1 MTRNAKDVLEA
12 VKAVVRRGTALYNI
26 SEGEEVSLHIEG
38 SDADE
43 RTFLKSQKRKY
54 NASLAQLAGL
64 RYVENA
70 DVLKNVEDTATLFSE
85 AANEI
90 GVFQDALNENKITP
104 DFKLKVVK
112 TVKQNDTINGGYV
125 HRNNCYAGYPD
136 YLKATRAAAT
146 ITDQTERANAFADA
160 TTKLRESGV
169 VSKMKQE
176 SNIITMPIFMIVS
189 K

>member
-1 MTRNAKDVLEA
+1 MRKINEILDDV
-12 VKAVVRRGTALYNI
+12 KKVVRRGTALYNI
-26 SEGEEVSLHIEG
+26 TTGEEVTLHIEG
-38 SDADE
+38 EDANE
-43 RTFLKSQKRKY
+43 RTFLKSNKRKY
-54 NASLAQLAGL
+54 NATIAQIAGL

-85 AANEI
+85 KANEV
-90 GVFQDALNENKITP
+90 GVFQDALTEGKIDS

-125 HRNNCYAGYPD
+125 HRNNCYVDYQD

-146 ITDQTERANAFADA
+146 LANDAARAEAFADA

-169 VSKMKQE
+169 ASGKKKE
-176 SNIITMPIFMIVS
+176 ENIITMPIFMITS